1 MGNADAK
8 GIEVVERYS
17 NVFVSVSYM
26 NFVRKIGR
34 KWIEII
40 EADSAT
46 KYFVMTW
53 IWYKYFLF
61 ITKTLSIQKNN

>member
-46 KYFVMTW
+46 KYFVMT
-53 IWYKYFLF
+53 
-61 ITKTLSIQKNN
+61 